1 MTSSYK
7 LAAYGN
13 VEGRFRDNQELR
25 YSLRALDKFF
35 PDHGHVFIVTDQQ
48 KPAWLKNTE
57 MVTFVDHRDLISPH
71 HLPIFD
77 SANIESYIHHI
88 PDLSEHYFYFN
99 DDVFFGKSV
108 NIDDWFFD
116 GGIYLSWSNEPEVIG
131 TEMLKDSDSLE
142 NASRL
147 SKKWL
152 KNKKDQIDNKLL
164 TPGIRRFNK
173 NYTHTPRTFAHS
185 PRPMIKSLMHDIE
198 DDALELFTLIRSTTF
213 RQWDKPTII
222 SDFVLR
228 YALAHNLAFIKDYSY
243 NHIETAST
251 NAKKQIDQLIDQFG
265 SLDFFCLNDTTD
277 NASSD
282 NQSLADARNA
292 MQKIL
297 PAPSSFEEKEAI

>member
-1 MTSSYK
+1 
-7 LAAYGN
+7 
-13 VEGRFRDNQELR
+13 
-25 YSLRALDKFF
+25 
-35 PDHGHVFIVTDQQ
+35 
-48 KPAWLKNTE
+48 
-57 MVTFVDHRDLISPH
+57 
-71 HLPIFD
+71 
-77 SANIESYIHHI
+77 
-88 PDLSEHYFYFN
+88 
-99 DDVFFGKSV
+99 
-108 NIDDWFFD
+108 
-116 GGIYLSWSNEPEVIG
+116 
-131 TEMLKDSDSLE
+131 
-142 NASRL
+142 
-147 SKKWL
+147 
-152 KNKKDQIDNKLL
+152 
-164 TPGIRRFNK
+164 
-173 NYTHTPRTFAHS
+173 
-185 PRPMIKSLMHDIE
+185 MIKSLMHDIE

>member
-1 MTSSYK
+1 M
-7 LAAYGN
+7 
-13 VEGRFRDNQELR
+13 
-25 YSLRALDKFF
+25 
-35 PDHGHVFIVTDQQ
+35 FIVTDQQ

-71 HLPIFD
+71 YLPIFD

-164 TPGIRRFNK
+164 TPDIRRFNK

-282 NQSLADARNA
+282 NQSLADARNV

>member
-1 MTSSYK
+1 
-7 LAAYGN
+7 
-13 VEGRFRDNQELR
+13 
-25 YSLRALDKFF
+25 
-35 PDHGHVFIVTDQQ
+35 VFIVTDQQ

-88 PDLSEHYFYFN
+88 PDLSEYYFYFN

-198 DDALELFTLIRSTTF
+198 DEALELFALIRSTTF

-243 NHIETAST
+243 NHIETASP
-251 NAKKQIDQLIDQFG
+251 NAKKQIDQLFDQFG

-282 NQSLADARNA
+282 NQSLVDAKNA

-297 PAPSSFEEKEAI
+297 PAPSIFEDKEAI